1 MSAECQGPDIFQQS
15 FPNDF
20 FIHDKKYEKGNDV
33 LRGPCQYS
41 PRQRYSME
49 RRNGLERT
57 TVSRTP
63 ASNCWI
69 LLFHLHL
76 NEAKFGFEKL
86 QYNLTFICW
95 FCFWSTSRCF
105 HLYKAN
111 IQNWLIYQENLSYF
125 LTGSKYL
132 FQIKAEAEQIRWYPA
147 KSGNRMQKSHG

>member
-1 MSAECQGPDIFQQS
+1 MSAECQGPDIFLQS

-95 FCFWSTSRCF
+95 FCFWSKSKCF

-111 IQNWLIYQENLSYF
+111 IQNWLISRKFILFPHRLKIFVSDKGRGRANQMISCQEW
-125 LTGSKYL
+125 K
-132 FQIKAEAEQIRWYPA
+132 
-147 KSGNRMQKSHG
+147 